1 MYLCRMKLKDDT
13 KRLAIIDQTIDIVFD
28 KGFSGI
34 KMAGLARKVGISPS
48 TIYVYFK
55 NKEDLIVSISSEI
68 IKNASEMSHK
78 EVKESLPYKL
88 KLKAIWLYW
97 LNFGVNHNKEMSFL
111 HQVKQSPY
119 YDLIPKEIKEEK
131 VRLSNDLL
139 SLGKKE
145 GLIKALDNN
154 ILSAVI
160 AAIMSEN
167 INLVLNGELELNQK
181 DIDLMFSLLWDAI
194 KS

>member
-1 MYLCRMKLKDDT
+1 MKLKDDT
-13 KRLAIIDQTIDIVFD
+13 KRIAIIDQTIDIVFD

-34 KMAGLARKVGISPS
+34 KMAGLARNVGISPS

-68 IKNASEMSHK
+68 IKNASEMSHR

-97 LNFGVNHNKEMSFL
+97 LNFGVNHIKEMSFL
-111 HQVKQSPY
+111 QQVKQSPY
-119 YDLIPKEIKEEK
+119 YDLIPKEIKDEK

-139 SLGKKE
+139 TLGKRE
-145 GLIKALDNN
+145 GLIKNLDNN
-154 ILSAVI
+154 ILSAI
-160 AAIMSEN
+160 ITAIMSEN
-167 INLVLNGELELNQK
+167 VNLVLNGELELNQK

>member
-1 MYLCRMKLKDDT
+1 MKLKDET
-13 KRLAIIDQTIDIVFD
+13 KRLTIIDQTIDIVFD
-28 KGFSGI
+28 QGFSGI

-68 IKNASEMSHK
+68 IKNTSEMSHK

-119 YDLIPKEIKEEK
+119 YELIPKEIKEEK
-131 VRLSNDLL
+131 LRLSNDLL
-139 SLGKKE
+139 TLGKKE
-145 GLIKALDNN
+145 GLIKNVDNA

-160 AAIMSEN
+160 GAVLGESVK
-167 INLVLNGELELNQK
+167 LVLNEQIDLSQK

>member
-1 MYLCRMKLKDDT
+1 MYLCHMKLKDDT

-145 GLIKALDNN
+145 GLIKGLDNN